1 MSLKRIGLSQ
11 DVSITAHTGKTLTF
25 TFNDIG
31 LKKILTICGIDISN
45 GNVVLSSFAITGDN
59 TVRVNV
65 LNTYESTLTVAISI
79 YVLINN

>member
-11 DVSITAHTGKTLTF
+11 DASITAHTGKTLTF

-31 LKKILTICGIDISN
+31 FKKILTICGIDVSN

-59 TVRVNV
+59 TVRVDV
-65 LNTYESTLTVAISI
+65 LNTYDSTLTVAISI